1 PPLVHFEAMTRLALL
16 AATGSIGRQALGII
30 DPHPEL
36 ELVAAASGSRPIDGL
51 APLTQVGGDPTE
63 LLERAR
69 PDIVLNAVVGFDGLH
84 ATLWA
89 LERGIDL
96 ALANKESLVAA
107 GDLATAAWRS
117 GGGRL
122 LPVDSEHSAA
132 YQCLESRE
140 PETVHSLVLTASGGP
155 FRGRV
160 RDELTGVT
168 PEDALAHPTWNMGPK
183 ITVDSATLANKGL
196 ELIEAH
202 FLFGLDYDAIE
213 VVIHPTST
221 VHALV
226 RFRDGAAIA
235 HLGYPDMRVPISF
248 ALTYPERATTPI
260 PPLDLAS
267 GLTLE
272 FEPPDLETFPLLA
285 LAREAGERGGTYPCA
300 FNAANEVAVA
310 AFLDGRLP
318 FLAIA
323 ETVEET
329 LESVDGTPAGDL
341 NDLIE
346 ADAEARRLAERT
358 AAAA

>member
-1 PPLVHFEAMTRLALL
+1 MKRIALL
-16 AATGSIGRQALGII
+16 GATGSIGRQALEII
-30 DPHPEL
+30 GGHPDL
-36 ELVAAASGSRPIDGL
+36 ELVAAASGSQPIDGL
-51 APLTQVGGDPTE
+51 APLTQVGGDLTE

-69 PDIVLNAVVGFDGLH
+69 PDVVLNAVVGFAGLP
-84 ATLWA
+84 ATLWS
-89 LERGIDL
+89 LERGVDL

-107 GDLATAAWRS
+107 GELATKAWRRR
-117 GGGRL
+117 GGRL

-132 YQCLESRE
+132 LQCLEGRT
-140 PETVHSLVLTASGGP
+140 PEMVQSLVLTASGGP
-155 FRGRV
+155 FRGRS
-160 RDELTGVT
+160 REELVNVT
-168 PEDALAHPTWNMGPK
+168 PAEALAHPTWNMGPK

-202 FLFGLDYDAIE
+202 FLFALDYDRIE

-226 RFRDGAAIA
+226 RFRDGAALA

-248 ALTYPERATTPI
+248 ALTFPERAATPV

-272 FEPPDLETFPLLA
+272 FEAPDLEAFPLLA
-285 LAREAGERGGTYPCA
+285 LARRAGEEGGTYPCV

-310 AFLDGRLP
+310 AFLEGRLP
-318 FLAIA
+318 FLDIA

-329 LESVDGTPAGDL
+329 LASVAGKPVADL
-341 NDLIE
+341 EELVE

>member
-1 PPLVHFEAMTRLALL
+1 MKRVALL
-16 AATGSIGRQALGII
+16 GATGSIGRQAVEIVES
-30 DPHPEL
+30 HPEL
-36 ELVAAASGSRPIDGL
+36 ELVAAASGSQQLDGI
-51 APLTQVGGDPTE
+51 APLTQVGGDLTE

-69 PDIVLNAVVGFDGLH
+69 PDVVLNAVVGFAGLP

-107 GDLATAAWRS
+107 GELATKAWQR

-132 YQCLESRE
+132 YQCLEGRE
-140 PETVHSLVLTASGGP
+140 PDTVHSLVLTASGGP
-155 FRGRV
+155 FRGRS
-160 RDELTGVT
+160 REELGAVT
-168 PEDALAHPTWNMGPK
+168 PAEALAHPTWSMGPK

-202 FLFGLDYDAIE
+202 FLFGLDYERIE
-213 VVIHPTST
+213 VVVHPTST

-226 RFRDGAAIA
+226 RFRDGAALA

-248 ALTYPERATTPI
+248 ALAYPDRSATPV

-272 FEPPDLETFPLLA
+272 FEAPDLETFPLLA
-285 LAREAGERGGTYPCA
+285 LARRAGEDGGTYPCV

-310 AFLDGRLP
+310 AFLAGRLP
-318 FLAIA
+318 FLGIA
-323 ETVEET
+323 EVVAET
-329 LESVDGTPAGDL
+329 LDHAEGSNARDL
-341 NDLIE
+341 DDLIA
-346 ADAEARRLAERT
+346 ADTDARRHAEGALAV
-358 AAAA
+358 A